1 MRNPIEIDYFLEKD
15 KLTKF
20 AHTDVGYLNL
30 WRTQGDIHKKKKK
43 NSAILFYVPKLNLLC
58 VKELHFKMQL
68 LKEIKSNV
76 YKCLIWSFKIPHT

>member
-20 AHTDVGYLNL
+20 AHTDVEYLNL
-30 WRTQGDIHKKKKK
+30 WRTRGDIHKKKY
-43 NSAILFYVPKLNLLC
+43 SAILFYVPKLNMLC
-58 VKELHFKMQL
+58 VKELHLKIQL

-76 YKCLIWSFKIPHT
+76 YKCLIWGFKISHM